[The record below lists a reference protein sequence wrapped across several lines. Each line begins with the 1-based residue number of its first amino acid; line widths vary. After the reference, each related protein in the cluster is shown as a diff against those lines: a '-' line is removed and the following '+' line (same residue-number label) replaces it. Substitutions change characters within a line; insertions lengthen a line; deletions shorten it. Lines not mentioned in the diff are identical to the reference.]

1 MFIRSDD
8 LKCFVTQCKGC
19 VYSAGVSGVI
29 VVTQSPIITVSKGRG
44 ADGTGDGGDMT
55 PPDS

>member
-1 MFIRSDD
+1 MLHPISNHKIACERY
-8 LKCFVTQCKGC
+8 VTQD
-19 VYSAGVSGVI
+19 
-29 VVTQSPIITVSKGRG
+29 RG

>member
-1 MFIRSDD
+1 MTSYFVLWLSEEILMHNETEVSTD
-8 LKCFVTQCKGC
+8 LFFLCVT
-19 VYSAGVSGVI
+19 Y
-29 VVTQSPIITVSKGRG
+29 RG